1 MNSKK
6 KRQPFSLIRHTH
18 TTMSEK
24 QFRLLISEV
33 KQGVVVPQIVKSPK
47 KSITYSILKRIAR
60 RSAQFSS
67 REQKPRLTECSVY
80 PVRIINEQE
89 QTLKTVYLSR
99 MQLREFYAVIQR
111 PVEEVEPT
119 QPGASGKPQKKGKSS
134 K

>member
-1 MNSKK
+1 MNIKK
-6 KRQPFSLIRHTH
+6 KRQPFDSIRPTH
-18 TTMSEK
+18 TAMNEK

-33 KQGVVVPQIVKSPK
+33 KQGVVVPQIAKSPQ

-60 RSAQFSS
+60 RCTHFSS
-67 REQKPRLTECSVY
+67 REQKPRLKEFSIY

-89 QTLKTVYLSR
+89 RTLKTVYLSR
-99 MQLREFYAVIQR
+99 TQFREFYAVIQR

-119 QPGASGKPQKKGKSS
+119 QPGENRKPQKKGKSS